1 LLAAVSLEAADA
13 TVAALKAAGYR
24 DTAVVGRFVGKAY
37 RPEGANANPE
47 TANEDVMV
55 WLE

>member
-1 LLAAVSLEAADA
+1 LAAVSLEAADA

-37 RPEGANANPE
+37 RPDGANANPE
-47 TANEDVMV
+47 TADEDVMI